1 LFQEAI
7 NQFTAVIVLE
17 NTNQINQGTTE
28 AEGTTEVQDIP
39 MTTEAEDHHMG
50 VIQVGIIQDQVEERV
65 INF

>member
-1 LFQEAI
+1 
-7 NQFTAVIVLE
+7 VIVLE